1 MIRGWVMSQRVN
13 SEVNRREFLG
23 TGSAAAM
30 GLLGLSTL
38 SNAEEKKMDPFG
50 GFTLGI
56 QSYTFREFD
65 LEPTLKRIQEM
76 GLHYVEFYDKHC
88 PSDSS
93 PAKINSVLKI
103 CKDYGV
109 TPIAFGVT
117 PFTKNHDNNKK

>member
-1 MIRGWVMSQRVN
+1 MQSLT
-13 SEVNRREFLG
+13 RRHFLQ
-23 TGSAAAM
+23 TSVAAVAA
-30 GLLGLSTL
+30 LPALA
-38 SNAEEKKMDPFG
+38 AEDKKEEFG

-109 TPIAFGVT
+109 TPIAFG
-117 PFTKNHDNNKK
+117 